1 MTDSF
6 QRYPAPEQA
15 LHAGPRHVAD
25 LATTTKRALPVPFY
39 LLAKGPQCGPVAR
52 HPVVADVAIYDCTQP
67 LPLFLQ
73 RLCMRRR
80 SSILIALSFACT
92 GTQSPE

>member
-1 MTDSF
+1 VTDSF

-15 LHAGPRHVAD
+15 LHAGPRHIAG
-25 LATTTKRALPVPFY
+25 LATTAERALPVPFY

-52 HPVVADVAIYDCTQP
+52 HPVVADVATYYCTQP

-73 RLCMRRR
+73 RFMH
-80 SSILIALSFACT
+80 A
-92 GTQSPE
+92 PP